1 VIKSKASLF
10 AIGSALLLVVSSF
23 SLNGCS
29 SSGNGSAANA
39 VEESSGSDSGKKS
52 DDLEAKWIAACEKD
66 YQSSECY
73 KANEASQI
81 LIGTFSTPAGFSLF
95 ASIDPY
101 VNPEKS
107 AECTT
112 DPKGDSCQALRLLS
126 DAYPKD
132 LQCQKVPGIG
142 PGFYCLAEVVI
153 KNISKNPV
161 DDYFTATLTD
171 DEGTV
176 FANDVEGTLTTGHV
190 DAEYTKDTKIELN
203 PGQIKI
209 VHWGFSIPD
218 INRVFRSIALVSNG
232 DVYAN
237 EVFLCKKNSGDQLK
251 LNEGDEI
258 AIYEDASLLNSC
270 KYVHSK
276 DHAGFI
282 NRLTGF

>member
-1 VIKSKASLF
+1 MIKAKSSLF
-10 AIGSALLLVVSSF
+10 ALGSALLLVVSSF
-23 SLNGCS
+23 LLNGCS
-29 SSGNGSAANA
+29 SSDNGSAANA
-39 VEESSGSDSGKKS
+39 VQENSGSNSGKKS
-52 DDLEAKWIAACEKD
+52 DDLEEKWIAACEKD

-73 KANEASQI
+73 KANEAD
-81 LIGTFSTPAGFSLF
+81 LIEEDFFSLF
-95 ASIDPY
+95 TRIDPY
-101 VNPEKS
+101 ANPEKS

-112 DPKGDSCQALRLLS
+112 DPKGVSCQATRLLS

-132 LQCQKVPGIG
+132 LICQKVPGIG
-142 PGFYCLAEVVI
+142 PSFYCLAEVVI

-176 FANDVEGTLTTGHV
+176 FANDVEGTLTTGYV
-190 DAEYTKDTKIELN
+190 DTEYTKNTKIELN

-218 INRVFRSIALVSNG
+218 INRVFRSISVVSRG
-232 DVYAN
+232 DVLAN
-237 EVFLCKKNSGDQLK
+237 GVPLCKKNSGDQLK

-270 KYVHSK
+270 KFVHGKNYSAEFK
-276 DHAGFI
+276 
-282 NRLTGF
+282 NRLSGS

>member
-1 VIKSKASLF
+1 MIKSKASLF

-73 KANEASQI
+73 KANEAFLI
-81 LIGTFSTPAGFSLF
+81 LIGTYTGLSLF
-95 ASIDPY
+95 TTIDPY
-101 VNPEKS
+101 ANPEKS
-107 AECTT
+107 AECIAG
-112 DPKGDSCQALRLLS
+112 PKSDSCQATRLLS

-132 LQCQKVPGIG
+132 LICQKVPGIG
-142 PGFYCLAEVVI
+142 PSFYCLAEVVI

-176 FANDVEGTLTTGHV
+176 FANDVEGTLTTGYV
-190 DAEYTKDTKIELN
+190 DTEYTKNTKIELN

-218 INRVFRSIALVSNG
+218 INRVFRSISVVSRG
-232 DVYAN
+232 DVLAN
-237 EVFLCKKNSGDQLK
+237 GVPLCKKNSGDQLK

-270 KYVHSK
+270 KVVHGKNYSAEFK
-276 DHAGFI
+276 
-282 NRLTGF
+282 NRLSGS